1 MKTWTDKA
9 LNPTPPALKRMT
21 RDFGSLKKGEL
32 VLIPSVRMVDDA
44 IRTVPRGKGL
54 SILALRQRLA
64 KATGADVTCPVYMGY
79 HLRTLAEATLEA
91 KGNGVPLPKLAPV
104 WRVLQ
109 EGAPTLRKLKPQDA
123 AWLLAQRRREGLTP
137 A

>member
-1 MKTWTDKA
+1 MKTWTDK
-9 LNPTPPALKRMT
+9 LHTPASPVLKRMA
-21 RDFGSLKKGEL
+21 RDFGSLKNGEL
-32 VLIPSVRMVDDA
+32 VLLPSVRMVDDA
-44 IRTVPRGKGL
+44 IRAIPRGKAL

-64 KATGADVTCPVYMGY
+64 KAVGADVTCPVYMGY
-79 HLRTLAEATLEA
+79 HLRTVAEAALEA
-91 KGNGVPLPKLAPV
+91 KANGIPMGRLTPI

-109 EGAPTLRKLKPQDA
+109 EGAPTLRKLKPQDT